1 MPMPTAYNDR
11 AQAFFDRYEAQ
22 DATPIKDL
30 LSRWI
35 PAGAHVLE
43 LGCGSGR
50 DARFLAQLGANVI
63 ATDGSESLLALARQ
77 HTDPTLTNLQFAPLA
92 LPPSPTETQTFVA
105 QLPTTTHQAHAVY
118 TCGVLQHLTDHE
130 LHETVRFIDHVT
142 DEQGLVIVVVPLNH
156 RGEPDRPTYS
166 RERYDY
172 IQRFERVGFRLA
184 NASYADDVGT
194 PGFTCT
200 WATFV
205 FLRETGSQRA
215 NQRFRRILEND
226 AKTTTYKLAL
236 LRALCDINRTMP
248 RLVRFEGDE
257 ALIPVGLI
265 VERWV
270 RDYWQLAQ
278 GTRLPRQIHQGRKLG
293 FETSLQTLMTH
304 CAQNYSVFETLLNQ
318 STRDVAVTQAIT
330 TLFDDVETTLFKGP
344 IHYITEDG
352 HPIFHRA
359 RRHVRKLP
367 LTDQRSLFTR
377 YGELAFPAELWLE
390 LTRIAPWLED
400 SIVLEWAKLS
410 ARFESLE
417 TNIQTPLTMADIV
430 VRLMPNDTARDTSFA
445 QSIYRQ
451 ALNKEGLHC
460 IWSGRELTE
469 NTLAIDHL
477 LPWARFHNNHLWNLM
492 PTHRQSNSQKS
503 DAIPSCD
510 GLYTARAEI
519 QSNWLRLYERSP
531 QRFLIEAEWSL
542 TRTPLPTTQWEIP
555 LFDAL
560 LETADISANQLQATR
575 WP

>member
-1 MPMPTAYNDR
+1 M
-11 AQAFFDRYEAQ
+11 
-22 DATPIKDL
+22 
-30 LSRWI
+30 
-35 PAGAHVLE
+35 
-43 LGCGSGR
+43 
-50 DARFLAQLGANVI
+50 
-63 ATDGSESLLALARQ
+63 
-77 HTDPTLTNLQFAPLA
+77 
-92 LPPSPTETQTFVA
+92 
-105 QLPTTTHQAHAVY
+105 
-118 TCGVLQHLTDHE
+118 
-130 LHETVRFIDHVT
+130 
-142 DEQGLVIVVVPLNH
+142 
-156 RGEPDRPTYS
+156 
-166 RERYDY
+166 
-172 IQRFERVGFRLA
+172 
-184 NASYADDVGT
+184 
-194 PGFTCT
+194 
-200 WATFV
+200 
-205 FLRETGSQRA
+205 
-215 NQRFRRILEND
+215 
-226 AKTTTYKLAL
+226 
-236 LRALCDINRTMP
+236 
-248 RLVRFEGDE
+248 
-257 ALIPVGLI
+257 
-265 VERWV
+265 
-270 RDYWQLAQ
+270 
-278 GTRLPRQIHQGRKLG
+278 PRQIRQGAQLA
-293 FETSLQTLMTH
+293 FETNLKTLMTY

-318 STRDVAVTQAIT
+318 SPRDETATQAIT
-330 TLFDDVETTLFKGP
+330 ALFDNVVTTLIKGP
-344 IHYITEDG
+344 VQYITEDG

-510 GLYTARAEI
+510 GLYAARAEI
-519 QSNWLRLYERSP
+519 QSNWLRLYEQSP
-531 QRFLIEAEWSL
+531 KRFLIEAEWSL